1 VVNWGIRV
9 ISAIAVFIAVSATVG
24 AQWPSYPTPDVP
36 RDPKGVAILTGP
48 PPRMPDGKVDFSG
61 VWNLG
66 RGGGRGRAG
75 GGAAPAAGAG
85 GAAPAAGAQAPRG
98 GGAPAANAPAAAAPA
113 AGGAQAAGGGG
124 RGAGGGG
131 GGGGRGGGR
140 GAVCTPNPDGTFNS
154 AFFEVAGNAACL
166 PPMQQWAQDL
176 KKKRMA
182 DNSKD
187 NPDVWCLPIGLM
199 QYHNH
204 PQPSQIVQ
212 TKNLMLITY
221 ESNYGLRYVYLDGR
235 PAPNNDPQPWW
246 FGYSR
251 GWWEGNDTLVV
262 ETTHFNSE
270 ERASWHDVNGT
281 PWSDQLKM
289 TERFRRPTFGQL
301 QVDVT
306 IEDPKV
312 FAKPFTVRVYRNLL
326 VDSEMIEFICNE
338 NEQSTDHIPK
348 PGQPGLPGSSAP
360 APNPAQAPAAK

>member
-1 VVNWGIRV
+1 VTGKRIAAV
-9 ISAIAVFIAVSATVG
+9 IAMFVAMSTLLA

-36 RDPKGVAILTGP
+36 RDAKGAPILTGA
-48 PPRMPDGKVDFSG
+48 PPRTADGKIDFSG
-61 VWNLG
+61 IWM
-66 RGGGRGRAG
+66 R
-75 GGAAPAAGAG
+75 
-85 GAAPAAGAQAPRG
+85 
-98 GGAPAANAPAAAAPA
+98 
-113 AGGAQAAGGGG
+113 
-124 RGAGGGG
+124 GG
-131 GGGGRGGGR
+131 GGGGRGGR
-140 GAVCTPNPDGTFNS
+140 GGAPAVTFSTPPDGVPVSSFG
-154 AFFEVAGNAACL
+154 EVAGRGFAL
-166 PPMQQWAQDL
+166 PMLPWAVEL

-182 DNSKD
+182 DNMKD

-204 PQPSQIVQ
+204 PQPRQIVQ

-221 ESNYGLRYVYLDGR
+221 ESNYGLRYIYLDGR

-289 TERFRRPTFGQL
+289 TERFRRPTYGSL

-306 IEDPKV
+306 IDDPKV

-348 PGQPGLPGSSAP
+348 PGQPGLPGAP
-360 APNPAQAPAAK
+360 PPAK